1 MNTRICPPNS
11 ANAMIFSIIAAF
23 LFYAL
28 PNFLHATN
36 PPALEK
42 HENTLVTGVVVSK
55 AEYLIKAEI
64 PVRIYRNGVR
74 IAEIMP
80 ENGMFV
86 YDLKGIADRNDL
98 IEVVI
103 WPERINKY
111 NRHSGKTIR
120 TDLAHAQNL
129 SLEIEYSCPPR
140 RGCRCVYINN
150 I

>member
-1 MNTRICPPNS
+1 MNTRNCPPNS

-80 ENGMFV
+80 ENG
-86 YDLKGIADRNDL
+86 
-98 IEVVI
+98 VVI